1 MKKVLVILSLMSFG
15 FTANAQFGI
24 SAGVS
29 GLKFNGDVGKER
41 NTNYFGDARLG
52 YNFGVD
58 YRVGKVLG
66 FGLNGVYGTLQGTD
80 NSANSHR
87 NFQSK
92 IMGGEFNVMAFFDK
106 LKDTQKVAA
115 PFISVGIGYL
125 KFNPYGDLKD
135 QNGSTYNYWTD
146 GSIRDLPQDPLN
158 ANDPYSIIVKR
169 DYKYETELKDSI
181 ANYSR
186 STLYIP
192 INLGMKF
199 QMGLRTSVRF
209 AVNYNIALTD
219 YMDNYK
225 SGGNDSW
232 IAGNITLNYNFTK
245 KPKDE
250 YANIDFSSIDN
261 SDYDNDGVI
270 DTKDD
275 CLGTPKGAK
284 VNSHGCPT
292 DTDGD
297 GIEDYMDTEPNTK
310 PGAKVDGFGATI
322 NEEDY
327 AKRQLEWDS
336 LATER
341 SEGFNVAPS
350 LNYLKQVETKAKDVK
365 EKSGKTTKIP
375 AELQPA
381 DINKDGYISA
391 EEITKSIDSFFD
403 GASSFNVEKLNRLI
417 DFFFEQ

>member
-15 FTANAQFGI
+15 FVANAQFGI
-24 SAGVS
+24 TAGVS
-29 GLKFNGDVGKER
+29 GLKFTGDVGKNN
-41 NTNYFGDARLG
+41 NTNYFSDSRMG

-80 NSANSHR
+80 NSASSHM
-87 NFQSK
+87 NFK
-92 IMGGEFNVMAFFDK
+92 TTVTGGEFNIMAFFDR
-106 LKDTQKVAA
+106 LKDTAKAAA
-115 PFISVGIGYL
+115 PFISVGFGYMM
-125 KFNPYGDLKD
+125 FDSYGDLEDGNKAK
-135 QNGSTYNYWTD
+135 YNYWAD
-146 GSIRDLPQDPLN
+146 GSIRDLPEST
-158 ANDPYSIIVKR
+158 ANDPYSIVLKR
-169 DYKYETELKDSI
+169 DYVYETQLKDSI
-181 ANYSR
+181 SNYSR
-186 STLYIP
+186 STMYLP
-192 INLGMKF
+192 INLGLKF
-199 QMGLRTSVRF
+199 QMGLRTSVRV
-209 AVNYNIALTD
+209 AVNYNMAFTD
-219 YMDNYK
+219 YIDNYK

-232 IAGNITLNYNFTK
+232 MGGNISINYNFTK

-250 YANIDFSSIDN
+250 YSNIDFTAIDN
-261 SDYDNDGVI
+261 SDYDKDGVI
-270 DTKDD
+270 DLKDD

-284 VNSHGCPT
+284 VNSRGCST
-292 DTDGD
+292 DSDKD
-297 GIEDYMDTEPNTK
+297 GIDDDIDIEPNTK
-310 PGAKVDGFGATI
+310 EGAKVDGFGATI

-336 LATER
+336 LAIER

-350 LNYLKQVETKAKDVK
+350 LNYLKEVETKAKDVK
-365 EKSGKTTKIP
+365 EKSGKTTNIP
-375 AELQPA
+375 AELKPA

>member
-1 MKKVLVILSLMSFG
+1 MKKVLVILGLMTFAIG
-15 FTANAQFGI
+15 AKAQFGI

-29 GLKFNGDVGKER
+29 GMKFNGDVGRER

-66 FGLNGVYGTLQGTD
+66 FGLNGIYGTLQGTD

-87 NFQSK
+87 NFKSNV
-92 IMGGEFNVMAFFDK
+92 MGGEFNIMAFFDRI
-106 LKDTQKVAA
+106 KDSAGIAT
-115 PFISVGIGYL
+115 PFISVGLGYL
-125 KFNPYGDLKD
+125 KFNPMSDLKTGS
-135 QNGSTYNYWTD
+135 GSTYNYWSD
-146 GSIRDLPQDPLN
+146 GSIRDLSESA
-158 ANDPYSIIVKR
+158 ANDPYSILLKR
-169 DYKYETELKDSI
+169 DYNYETSYKDS
-181 ANYSR
+181 SF
-186 STLYIP
+186 SKSCLYVP
-192 INLGMKF
+192 LSVGLKF

-209 AVNYNIALTD
+209 AFNYNIAMSD
-219 YMDNYK
+219 YIDAYK
-225 SGGNDSW
+225 KGGNDSW
-232 IAGNITLNYNFTK
+232 MAGNITLNYNFTK
-245 KPKDE
+245 KPKNE
-250 YANIDFSSIDN
+250 YANIDFSAIDN
-261 SDYDNDGVI
+261 SDYDNDGVV

-284 VNSHGCPT
+284 VNGHGCPT

-336 LATER
+336 LAIER

-350 LNYLKQVETKAKDVK
+350 LTYLKQVENKAKDIK
-365 EKSGKTTKIP
+365 EKSGKATKIP
-375 AELQPA
+375 EELQPA
-381 DINKDGYISA
+381 DINRDGYISA

-403 GASSFNVEKLNRLI
+403 GASSFNVERLNRLI

>member
-1 MKKVLVILSLMSFG
+1 MKKVLVILSLMSFA
-15 FTANAQFGI
+15 FAAKAQFGI

-29 GLKFNGDVGKER
+29 GMKFNGDVGKER
-41 NTNYFGDARLG
+41 NSNYFGDARMG

-66 FGLNGVYGTLQGTD
+66 VGLNGIYGTLQGTD
-80 NSANSHR
+80 NSATSHR

-92 IMGGEFNVMAFFDK
+92 IMGGELNVMAFFDR
-106 LKDTQKVAA
+106 LKDTHKVAA

-125 KFNPYGDLKD
+125 KFNPMGDLKD

-146 GSIRDLPQDPLN
+146 GSIRDLPQDPNNTNEL
-158 ANDPYSIIVKR
+158 YSIVIKR

-181 ANYSR
+181 ANYTR
-186 STLYIP
+186 SCLYIP
-192 INLGMKF
+192 VNLGMKF
-199 QMGLRTSVRF
+199 QIGLRTSVRF

-219 YMDNYK
+219 YLDNYK
-225 SGGNDSW
+225 NGGNDSW
-232 IAGNITLNYNFTK
+232 LAGNVTLNYNFTP

-261 SDYDNDGVI
+261 SDYDGDGVI
-270 DTKDD
+270 DLKDD

-284 VNSHGCPT
+284 VNGHGCPT

-297 GIEDYMDTEPNTK
+297 GIEDYMDTEPTTK

-327 AKRQLEWDS
+327 AKRQMEWDS
-336 LATER
+336 LAIER

-350 LNYLKQVETKAKDVK
+350 LTYLKEVETKAKDVK
-365 EKSGKTTKIP
+365 DKSGKTTKIP

-381 DINKDGYISA
+381 DINNDGYISA

-403 GASSFNVEKLNRLI
+403 GASSFNVERLNRLI

>member
-24 SAGVS
+24 TAGVS
-29 GLKFNGDVGKER
+29 GLKFTGDVGKNN
-41 NTNYFGDARLG
+41 NTNYFSDSRMG

-66 FGLNGVYGTLQGTD
+66 FGLNGIYGTLQGTD
-80 NSANSHR
+80 NSSASHM
-87 NFQSK
+87 NFK
-92 IMGGEFNVMAFFDK
+92 TKVMGGEFNIMAFFDR
-106 LKDTQKVAA
+106 LKDTHKVAA
-115 PFISVGIGYL
+115 PFISVGIGYMM
-125 KFNPYGDLKD
+125 FNSYGDLYQGKAK
-135 QNGSTYNYWTD
+135 YHYWSD
-146 GSIRDLPQDPLN
+146 GSIRDLPESTT
-158 ANDPYSIIVKR
+158 NDPYAIVLKR
-169 DYKYETELKDSI
+169 DYDYETQLKDS
-181 ANYSR
+181 AVAYSKG
-186 STLYIP
+186 TMYLP
-192 INLGMKF
+192 INLGLKF
-199 QMGLRTSVRF
+199 QMGLRTSVRV
-209 AVNYNIALTD
+209 AVNYNMAFTD
-219 YMDNYK
+219 YIDNYK

-232 IAGNITLNYNFTK
+232 MGGNISINYNFTK

-250 YANIDFSSIDN
+250 YSNIDFTAIDN
-261 SDYDNDGVI
+261 SDYDNDGVVDI
-270 DTKDD
+270 KDD

-284 VNSHGCPT
+284 VNGRGCST
-292 DTDGD
+292 DTDKD
-297 GIEDYMDTEPNTK
+297 GIDDSIDAEPNTK
-310 PGAKVDGFGATI
+310 EGAKVDGFGVTI

-336 LATER
+336 LAIER
-341 SEGFNVAPS
+341 SEGFNIAPS

-381 DINKDGYISA
+381 DINNDGYISA

>member
-1 MKKVLVILSLMSFG
+1 MKKVLVILGLMSFA
-15 FTANAQFGI
+15 FVADAQFGI
-24 SAGVS
+24 TAGVS

-41 NTNYFGDARLG
+41 NTNYFADARLG

-66 FGLNGVYGTLQGTD
+66 FGLSGMYGTLQGTD
-80 NSANSHR
+80 NSVNSHK

-92 IMGGEFNVMAFFDK
+92 IMGGEFNIMAFFDR
-106 LKDTQKVAA
+106 LKDTHKVAA
-115 PFISVGIGYL
+115 PFISVGVGYMM
-125 KFNPYGDLKD
+125 FDPHGDLVGANNK
-135 QNGSTYNYWTD
+135 NYNYWAD
-146 GSIRDLPQDPLN
+146 GSIRDLSESTTNEPL
-158 ANDPYSIIVKR
+158 ANIIKR
-169 DYKYETELKDSI
+169 DYDYETQLKDSI

-186 STLYIP
+186 SALYIP

-219 YMDNYK
+219 YIDNYK
-225 SGGNDSW
+225 NGGNDSW
-232 IAGNITLNYNFTK
+232 IAGNISLNYNFTK

-250 YANIDFSSIDN
+250 YANIDFSVIDN
-261 SDYDNDGVI
+261 ADYDKDGVI
-270 DTKDD
+270 DNQDD

-284 VNSHGCPT
+284 VNKHGCPT

-297 GIEDYMDTEPNTK
+297 GIEDYMDAEANTK
-310 PGAKVDGFGATI
+310 AGAKVDGFGVTI

-327 AKRQLEWDS
+327 AKRQMEWDS
-336 LATER
+336 LAIER

-350 LNYLKQVETKAKDVK
+350 LNYLKEVETKAKDVK
-365 EKSGKTTKIP
+365 EKSGKSTKIP
-375 AELQPA
+375 TELQPA
-381 DINKDGYISA
+381 DANKDGYISA

-403 GASSFNVEKLNRLI
+403 GESAFNVERLNRLI

>member
-1 MKKVLVILSLMSFG
+1 MKKVLIILGLMSF
-15 FTANAQFGI
+15 AVAADAQFGI
-24 SAGVS
+24 TAGVS

-41 NTNYFGDARLG
+41 NSNYFGDAHLG

-66 FGLNGVYGTLQGTD
+66 FGLNGIYGTLQGTD

-92 IMGGEFNVMAFFDK
+92 IMGGEFNIMAFFDR
-106 LKDTQKVAA
+106 LKDTAKVAA
-115 PFISVGIGYL
+115 PFISVGIGYTT
-125 KFNPYGDLKD
+125 FNPQGDLKD
-135 QNGSTYNYWTD
+135 QYGYNYHYWSD
-146 GSIRDLPQDPLN
+146 GSIRDIAEPSVVDPS
-158 ANDPYSIIVKR
+158 SISIVTKR
-169 DYKYETELKDSI
+169 DYVYETELKDSI

-192 INLGMKF
+192 INLGLKF

-209 AVNYNIALTD
+209 AVNYNLALTD

-232 IAGNITLNYNFTK
+232 IAGNISLNYNFTK

-250 YANIDFSSIDN
+250 YSNIDFTAIDN

-270 DTKDD
+270 DTRDD

-284 VNSHGCPT
+284 VNSHGCT
-292 DTDGD
+292 SDTDGD
-297 GIEDYMDTEPNTK
+297 GIDDYMDTEPNTK

-336 LATER
+336 LAIER

-350 LNYLKQVETKAKDVK
+350 LNYLKQVETKSKEVK
-365 EKSGKTTKIP
+365 EKSGKATKIP
-375 AELQPA
+375 SELQPA

-403 GASSFNVEKLNRLI
+403 GASSFNVERLNRLI

>member
-1 MKKVLVILSLMSFG
+1 MKRVLVILGLVSFAFG
-15 FTANAQFGI
+15 VKAQFGI

-29 GLKFNGDVGKER
+29 GMKFNGDVGKER

-66 FGLNGVYGTLQGTD
+66 FGLNGIYGTLQGTD
-80 NSANSHR
+80 NSANSHM

-92 IMGGEFNVMAFFDK
+92 MMGGEFNVMAFFDK
-106 LKDTQKVAA
+106 VKDSIGIAS

-125 KFNPYGDLKD
+125 KFNPTTDLMTST
-135 QNGSTYNYWTD
+135 GSKYNYWSD
-146 GSIRDLPQDPLN
+146 GSIRDLPESPT
-158 ANDPYSIIVKR
+158 NDPYSIVIKR
-169 DYKYETELKDSI
+169 DYKYETSYKDS
-181 ANYSR
+181 AFTKSC
-186 STLYIP
+186 LYIP
-192 INLGMKF
+192 VNVGLKF

-209 AVNYNIALTD
+209 AVNYNMALSD
-219 YMDNYK
+219 YLDGYK
-225 SGGNDSW
+225 KGGNDSW

-250 YANIDFSSIDN
+250 YANIDFSAIDN
-261 SDYDNDGVI
+261 SDYDNDGVV
-270 DTKDD
+270 DLKDD

-284 VNSHGCPT
+284 VNAHGCPT

-336 LATER
+336 LAIER

-350 LNYLKQVETKAKDVK
+350 LNYLKQVETKAKDIK

-375 AELQPA
+375 DELQPA
-381 DINKDGYISA
+381 DLNRDGYISA

>member
-15 FTANAQFGI
+15 FAANAQFGI

-29 GLKFNGDVGKER
+29 GMKFNGDVGKER
-41 NTNYFGDARLG
+41 NTNYFGDARMG

-58 YRVGKVLG
+58 YRVGKILG
-66 FGLNGVYGTLQGTD
+66 FGLNGIYGTLQGTD
-80 NSANSHR
+80 NSVNSHR

-92 IMGGEFNVMAFFDK
+92 IMGGEFNIMAFFDK
-106 LKDTQKVAA
+106 VKDSIGMAS

-125 KFNPYGDLKD
+125 KFNPMGDMKD
-135 QNGSTYNYWTD
+135 QNGTTYKYWAD
-146 GSIRDLPQDPLN
+146 GSIRDLTEST
-158 ANDPYSIIVKR
+158 ANESYSIILKR
-169 DYKYETELKDSI
+169 DYSYETELKDSL
-181 ANYSR
+181 SSFSK

-192 INLGMKF
+192 INLGLKF

-209 AVNYNIALTD
+209 AVNYNMALTD
-219 YMDNYK
+219 YIDAYK
-225 SGGNDSW
+225 NGGNDSW

-250 YANIDFSSIDN
+250 YANIDFTAIDN
-261 SDYDNDGVI
+261 ADYDNDGVV
-270 DTKDD
+270 DSKDD

-284 VNSHGCPT
+284 VNGHGCPS

-336 LATER
+336 LAIER

-350 LNYLKQVETKAKDVK
+350 LNYLKQVETKAKEVK
-365 EKSGKTTKIP
+365 EKSGKTTKVP
-375 AELQPA
+375 EELQPA
-381 DINKDGYISA
+381 DINRDGYISA

-403 GASSFNVEKLNRLI
+403 GASSFNVERLNRLI

>member
-1 MKKVLVILSLMSFG
+1 MKKVLVILGLMSFAFG
-15 FTANAQFGI
+15 AKAQFGI
-24 SAGVS
+24 TAGVS

-41 NTNYFGDARLG
+41 NSNYFGDARLG

-58 YRVGKVLG
+58 YRVGKILG
-66 FGLNGVYGTLQGTD
+66 FGLNGIYGSLQGTD

-106 LKDTQKVAA
+106 VKDSIGSAS
-115 PFISVGIGYL
+115 PFISVGVGYMM
-125 KFNPYGDLKD
+125 FDPMGDLKD
-135 QNGSTYNYWTD
+135 HNGYTYNYWSD
-146 GSIRDLPQDPLN
+146 GSIRDLKELPGNEQM
-158 ANDPYSIIVKR
+158 SVIMKR
-169 DYKYETELKDSI
+169 DYDYETQLKDS
-181 ANYSR
+181 AVSYSR

-192 INLGMKF
+192 INLGLKF
-199 QMGLRTSVRF
+199 QMGLRTSLRV
-209 AVNYNIALTD
+209 AVNYNMALTD

-232 IAGNITLNYNFTK
+232 LAGNISLNYNFTPR
-245 KPKDE
+245 PKDE
-250 YANIDFSSIDN
+250 YANIDFTAIDN

-270 DTKDD
+270 DNQDD

-284 VNSHGCPT
+284 VNKHGCPT

-297 GIEDYMDTEPNTK
+297 GVEDYMDVEANTK

-336 LATER
+336 LAVER

-350 LNYLKQVETKAKDVK
+350 LNYLKQVETKAKDIK
-365 EKSGKTTKIP
+365 EKSGKSTNIP
-375 AELQPA
+375 EELKPA
-381 DINKDGYISA
+381 DINRDGYISA

>member
-1 MKKVLVILSLMSFG
+1 MKKVLVILGLMSFA
-15 FTANAQFGI
+15 FVADAQFGI
-24 SAGVS
+24 TAGVS

-41 NTNYFGDARLG
+41 NTNYFADARLG

-66 FGLNGVYGTLQGTD
+66 FGLNGMYGTLQGTD
-80 NSANSHR
+80 NSVNSHK

-92 IMGGEFNVMAFFDK
+92 IMGGEFNIMAFFDR
-106 LKDTQKVAA
+106 LKDTHKVAA
-115 PFISVGIGYL
+115 PFISVGVGYMM
-125 KFNPYGDLKD
+125 FDPHGDLVGANNK
-135 QNGSTYNYWTD
+135 TYNYWKD
-146 GSIRDLPQDPLN
+146 GSIRDLPESTLNEPL
-158 ANDPYSIIVKR
+158 ANVIKR
-169 DYKYETELKDSI
+169 DYDYETQLKDSA

-186 STLYIP
+186 SALYIP

-219 YMDNYK
+219 YIDNYK
-225 SGGNDSW
+225 NGGNDSW
-232 IAGNITLNYNFTK
+232 IAGNISLNYNFTK

-250 YANIDFSSIDN
+250 YANIDFSAIDN
-261 SDYDNDGVI
+261 ADYDNDGVV
-270 DTKDD
+270 DTKDE

-284 VNSHGCPT
+284 VNGKGCPT

-297 GIEDYMDTEPNTK
+297 GIEDYMDAEPTTK
-310 PGAKVDGFGATI
+310 PGAKVDGFGVTI

-327 AKRQLEWDS
+327 AKRQMEWDS
-336 LATER
+336 LAVER

-350 LNYLKQVETKAKDVK
+350 LNYLKEVETKAKDVK

-375 AELQPA
+375 TELQPA

-403 GASSFNVEKLNRLI
+403 GESAFNVERLNRLI

>member
-1 MKKVLVILSLMSFG
+1 MSFA
-15 FTANAQFGI
+15 FVADAQFGI
-24 SAGVS
+24 TAGVS

-41 NTNYFGDARLG
+41 NTNYFGDARMG

-58 YRVGKVLG
+58 YRVGKILG
-66 FGLNGVYGTLQGTD
+66 FGLNGMYGTLQGTD
-80 NSANSHR
+80 NSANSHM
-87 NFQSK
+87 NFKSK
-92 IMGGEFNVMAFFDK
+92 IMGGEFNIMAFFDR
-106 LKDTQKVAA
+106 LKDTHKVAA
-115 PFISVGIGYL
+115 PFISVGVGYMM
-125 KFNPYGDLKD
+125 FDPYGDLVGANNK
-135 QNGSTYNYWTD
+135 TYNYWKD
-146 GSIRDLPQDPLN
+146 GSIRDLPESTVNEPL
-158 ANDPYSIIVKR
+158 ANVIKR
-169 DYKYETELKDSI
+169 DYDYETQLKDSV

-186 STLYIP
+186 SALYIP

-219 YMDNYK
+219 YIDNYK
-225 SGGNDSW
+225 NGGNDSW
-232 IAGNITLNYNFTK
+232 IAGNISLNYNFTK

-250 YANIDFSSIDN
+250 YANIDFSAIDN
-261 SDYDNDGVI
+261 ADYDNDGVV

-284 VNSHGCPT
+284 VNGKGCPT

-297 GIEDYMDTEPNTK
+297 GIEDYMDAEPTTK
-310 PGAKVDGFGATI
+310 PGAKVDGFGVTI

-327 AKRQLEWDS
+327 AKRQMEWDS
-336 LATER
+336 LAIER

-350 LNYLKQVETKAKDVK
+350 LNYLKEVETKAKDVK
-365 EKSGKTTKIP
+365 EKSGKSTKVP
-375 AELQPA
+375 TELQPA

-403 GASSFNVEKLNRLI
+403 GESAFNVERLNRLI

>member
-1 MKKVLVILSLMSFG
+1 MKKVLVILGLMSFA
-15 FTANAQFGI
+15 FVANAQFGI
-24 SAGVS
+24 TAGVS

-41 NTNYFGDARLG
+41 NTNYFADARMG

-66 FGLNGVYGTLQGTD
+66 FGLSGMYGTLQGTD
-80 NSANSHR
+80 NSANSHM
-87 NFQSK
+87 NFKSK
-92 IMGGEFNVMAFFDK
+92 IMGGEFNIMAFFDR
-106 LKDTQKVAA
+106 LKDTHKVAA
-115 PFISVGIGYL
+115 PFISVGVGYMM
-125 KFNPYGDLKD
+125 FDPHGDLVGANNK
-135 QNGSTYNYWTD
+135 TYNYWKD
-146 GSIRDLPQDPLN
+146 GSIRDLPESTVNEPL
-158 ANDPYSIIVKR
+158 ANVIKR
-169 DYKYETELKDSI
+169 DYDYETQLKDSA

-186 STLYIP
+186 SALYIP

-219 YMDNYK
+219 YIDNYK
-225 SGGNDSW
+225 NGGNDSW
-232 IAGNITLNYNFTK
+232 IAGNISLNYNFTK

-250 YANIDFSSIDN
+250 YANIDFSAIDN
-261 SDYDNDGVI
+261 ADYDNDGVI

-284 VNSHGCPT
+284 VNSKGCPT

-297 GIEDYMDTEPNTK
+297 GIEDYMDAEPTTK
-310 PGAKVDGFGATI
+310 PGAKVDGFGVTI

-327 AKRQLEWDS
+327 AKRQMEWDS
-336 LATER
+336 LAVER

-350 LNYLKQVETKAKDVK
+350 LNYLKEVETKAKDVK

-381 DINKDGYISA
+381 DMNKDGYISA

-403 GASSFNVEKLNRLI
+403 GESAFNVERLNRLI

>member
-1 MKKVLVILSLMSFG
+1 MKKVLVILGLMSFA
-15 FTANAQFGI
+15 FVADAQFGI
-24 SAGVS
+24 TAGVS

-41 NTNYFGDARLG
+41 NTNYFADARLG

-66 FGLNGVYGTLQGTD
+66 FGLNGMYGTLQGTD
-80 NSANSHR
+80 NSVNSHK

-92 IMGGEFNVMAFFDK
+92 IMGGEFNVMAFFDR
-106 LKDTQKVAA
+106 LKDTHKVAA
-115 PFISVGIGYL
+115 PFISVGVGYMM
-125 KFNPYGDLKD
+125 FDAYGDLVGANNK
-135 QNGSTYNYWTD
+135 NYNYWKD
-146 GSIRDLPQDPLN
+146 GSIRDLPESTVNEPL
-158 ANDPYSIIVKR
+158 ANVIKR
-169 DYKYETELKDSI
+169 DYVYETQLKDSI

-186 STLYIP
+186 SALYIP

-219 YMDNYK
+219 YIDNYK

-232 IAGNITLNYNFTK
+232 IAGNISLNYNFTK

-250 YANIDFSSIDN
+250 YANIDFSAIDN
-261 SDYDNDGVI
+261 SDYDNDGVV
-270 DTKDD
+270 DTQDE

-284 VNSHGCPT
+284 VNKRGCPT

-297 GIEDYMDTEPNTK
+297 GIEDYMDAEANTK
-310 PGAKVDGFGATI
+310 PGAKVDGFGVTI

-327 AKRQLEWDS
+327 AKRQMEWDS

-375 AELQPA
+375 TELQPA

-403 GASSFNVEKLNRLI
+403 GESAFNVESLNRLI

>member
-1 MKKVLVILSLMSFG
+1 MKKVLVILGLMSFAFG
-15 FTANAQFGI
+15 AKAQFGI
-24 SAGVS
+24 TAGVS

-41 NTNYFGDARLG
+41 NSNYFGDARLG

-58 YRVGKVLG
+58 YRVGKILG
-66 FGLNGVYGTLQGTD
+66 FGLNGIYGSLQGTD

-106 LKDTQKVAA
+106 VKDSIGFAS
-115 PFISVGIGYL
+115 PFISVGVGYMM
-125 KFNPYGDLKD
+125 FDPMGDLKD
-135 QNGSTYNYWTD
+135 QNGYTYNYWSD
-146 GSIRDLPQDPLN
+146 GSIRDLKELPGNEQM
-158 ANDPYSIIVKR
+158 SVIMKR
-169 DYKYETELKDSI
+169 DYDYETQLKDS
-181 ANYSR
+181 AVSYSR

-192 INLGMKF
+192 INLGLKF
-199 QMGLRTSVRF
+199 QMGLRTSLRV
-209 AVNYNIALTD
+209 AVNYNMALTD

-232 IAGNITLNYNFTK
+232 LAGNISLNYNFTK

-250 YANIDFSSIDN
+250 YANIDFTAIDN
-261 SDYDNDGVI
+261 SDYDKDGVI
-270 DTKDD
+270 DNQDD

-284 VNSHGCPT
+284 VNKHGCPT

-297 GIEDYMDTEPNTK
+297 GVEDYMDVEANTK

-336 LATER
+336 LAVER

-350 LNYLKQVETKAKDVK
+350 LNYLKQVETKSKDIK
-365 EKSGKTTKIP
+365 EKSGKSSSIP
-375 AELQPA
+375 EELKPA
-381 DINKDGYISA
+381 DINRDGYISA